1 VDSVLR
7 LLFGKVRMSQL
18 RGKAK
23 DGDGSCGELSLQSCT
38 LLFLILTIRDI
49 LEIGLHT
56 SLHVL
61 S

>member
-1 VDSVLR
+1 
-7 LLFGKVRMSQL
+7 MSQL